1 MLKRLYDWRV
11 GCTPQQ
17 LLDFET
23 ELAPVCQQ
31 AISQKT
37 SHESYNGR
45 YHAALLNQKIL
56 LAAIQIR
63 DPDDVFRIS
72 CMRHTT
78 GEIFA
83 RNLANLGGV
92 MALADLN
99 AEDKPTFLTLKKRGI
114 VWLHE
119 NHICMPV
126 DLVLMLRKNRQDY
139 DLMSLCAALPNVML
153 RQLTMPDDMGFVPNA
168 PPRHH
173 EMAAAL
179 VCQGLRTLASI
190 SPRTILDEK
199 DWDLL
204 CYLDLHGAIGSVKR
218 LQQFCPDAINAR
230 QIHARLPS
238 QSYVSGRKNKSALES
253 ALEEHFPERLK
264 KLLLLGLVGLI
275 IKNHNE
281 SGTQV
286 VLSKEASVL
295 LLSDWDD
302 ARERIVTQ
310 KQNTWNAL
318 HCEIGIESPWMH
330 EHDLWRI
337 WLALHFLP
345 VHRTMQ
351 GAFFKSDLKKL
362 AKLLHLDCAFPL
374 NKAIACLLKSG
385 FLNATDA
392 RVFPVKM
399 NWAAWGKQQFNRII
413 HWTTVEAEQRM
424 AAQLLL
430 ELPVNQW
437 LKSGCV
443 IPWLQARSKSHDI
456 LSHAPWDTLFTRV
469 SDTALHHVDET
480 GHCIYLPPVF
490 HAVLSGEIAQTGQAP
505 FASPGWK
512 GAEPSATGAGFINAA
527 GGIQLPPEF
536 SHKTLQALTPF
547 CALESVEHQITL
559 HIDAK
564 EISRLTRS
572 KPQIEAFKALLES
585 IQTPLPQAIAYLF
598 DKQVK
603 RQPVAHIE
611 SASLLIMLR
620 NPADAQR
627 IQALGFPVRQP
638 FSELPQ
644 VMLLEDGIYAQG
656 FVAACLKAGI
666 LLDTGMPP
674 KYWIEGTNAI
684 YDWMH
689 ARRGKAGDWLEVCYQ
704 QRHNGVPTQ
713 ETVRLESGLNCLNVR
728 KLENKTRHPV
738 LSHRITFIEQL
749 LIFRLRK
756 LTITEIKQ
764 YGLDKLS

>member
-11 GCTPQQ
+11 TCSPQQ
-17 LLDFET
+17 LLNFEA
-23 ELAPVCQQ
+23 ELTPVCKQ
-31 AISQKT
+31 AIGQKT
-37 SHESYNGR
+37 LHERYNDR
-45 YHAALLNQKIL
+45 YHAALLNQKTL
-56 LAAIQIR
+56 LAAVQIR
-63 DPDDVFRIS
+63 DPDDVFHID
-72 CMRHTT
+72 CMHGTA

-83 RNLANLGGV
+83 CKLANLGGS
-92 MALADLN
+92 MAFEDLD
-99 AEDKPTFLTLKKRGI
+99 AQDKSTFLTLKKRGI
-114 VWLHE
+114 VWLHDH
-119 NHICMPV
+119 HIYMPA
-126 DLVLMLRKNRQDY
+126 DFVLMLRGKRQDH
-139 DLMSLCAALPNVML
+139 DWMSLCAALPNIML
-153 RQLTMPDDMGFVPNA
+153 QQIIMPDSIGFVA
-168 PPRHH
+168 RKPPLHH
-173 EMAAAL
+173 EMTAAL
-179 VCQGLRTLASI
+179 LCQGLQSLASV

-204 CYLDLHGAIGSVKR
+204 CYLDTQGAIDSVKR
-218 LQQFCPDAINAR
+218 LQRFCPDAIDAK

-238 QSYVSGRKNKSALES
+238 QSYSSGRKNKSALES
-253 ALEEHFPERLK
+253 ALEEHFPKRLK

-281 SGTQV
+281 SSTQV

-295 LLSDWDD
+295 LLSYWDD

-318 HCEIGIESPWMH
+318 HCEVGIASPWTH

-345 VHRTMQ
+345 VRRTMQ
-351 GAFFKSDLKKL
+351 GTFFKTDLNKL
-362 AKLLHLDCAFPL
+362 AKLLHLDRAFPL
-374 NKAIACLLKSG
+374 NKAMTCLLRSG

-392 RVFPVKM
+392 RVFPVKI
-399 NWAAWGKQQFNRII
+399 NWVAWAKQQFNRII
-413 HWTTVEAEQRM
+413 NWTTVEAEQRM

-437 LKSGCV
+437 LKLRCV
-443 IPWLQARSKSHDI
+443 IPWLQARSKSHGI
-456 LSHAPWDTLFTRV
+456 LSNAPWGTLFTRV
-469 SDTALHHVDET
+469 SDTVLHHVDAT

-490 HAVLSGEIAQTGQAP
+490 HAVLSGAVAQTGQAP

-527 GGIQLPPEF
+527 GDIQLPPEF

-559 HIDAK
+559 HINGK

-572 KPQIEAFKALLES
+572 QSQIEAFKALLES
-585 IQTPLPQAIAYLF
+585 IQTPLPQAVAYLF
-598 DKQVK
+598 NKQVK
-603 RQPVAHIE
+603 MQPVARIE

-644 VMLLEDGIYAQG
+644 LMLLEDGIYAQG

-666 LLDTGMPP
+666 LLNMGISP

-684 YDWMH
+684 YEWMH
-689 ARRGKAGDWLEVCYQ
+689 ARKGKTGDWLEVCYQ
-704 QRHNGVPTQ
+704 QRHNGAPTQ
-713 ETVRLESGLNCLNVR
+713 KTVRLESAINCLNVR

-738 LSHRITFIEQL
+738 LSPRITLIEHL